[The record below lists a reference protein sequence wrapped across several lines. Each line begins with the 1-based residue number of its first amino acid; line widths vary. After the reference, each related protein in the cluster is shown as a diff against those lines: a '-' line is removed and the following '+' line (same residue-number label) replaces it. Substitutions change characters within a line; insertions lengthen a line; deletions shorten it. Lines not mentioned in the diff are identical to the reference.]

1 MNPNFSEPLE
11 SDGADP
17 VEDSLESDPDDNLP
31 LAQLVRRNKHQR
43 SGSSEEEEILE
54 LELRK
59 RLKRREERLA
69 EIK

>member
-1 MNPNFSEPLE
+1 ME

-31 LAQLVRRNKHQR
+31 LAELVRRNKRQR
-43 SGSSEEEEILE
+43 SGSSEEEEIPE

-69 EIK
+69 EINTVVWV